1 MKGIFE
7 RNFSNMFQTG
17 TISRLKT
24 FILKEAQSC
33 SMDVGC
39 ITPEYVFRMWGGSV
53 SIKEIEHALEMLK
66 SET

>member
-39 ITPEYVFRMWGGSV
+39 ITPEYVFRMWGSSV
-53 SIKEIEHALEMLK
+53 SINEIEQALEIMK
-66 SET
+66 SEM